1 MALTVK
7 SDYSRVP
14 AWLAMVKRAV
24 DTGLTNAALAHK
36 NAVNAH
42 WSKSGRHGSST
53 PGSPP
58 GVRRGWLKNHLATT
72 PGRNGRASSGVAKG
86 VPYARRLELG
96 SGIAGPIRAKGGGA
110 LAVPANDQARRLM
123 EANPK
128 LKLRSLDLVM
138 IKPRGRAPFLVAKE
152 KMKVTVHPGGGKRVT
167 RNTEPVWVLKK
178 SVFIKARPYLRPR
191 AKDPSIAKAFHT
203 AADRY
208 IKANA
213 RVALGG
219 AR

>member
-42 WSKSGRHGSST
+42 WSKSGRRRSST

-58 GVRRGWLKNHLATT
+58 GVRRGWLKNHLAIA
-72 PGRNGRASSGVAKG
+72 PGLNGRSSSGVTKG
-86 VPYARRLELG
+86 VPYARILELG
-96 SGIAGPIRAKGGGA
+96 GVIRARGKMLPVPLNDAAKKLSETTGIKGAGKLVPIRTKGG
-110 LAVPANDQARRLM
+110 
-123 EANPK
+123 
-128 LKLRSLDLVM
+128 LVM
-138 IKPRGRAPFLVAKE
+138 LVARKQIRTGTYR
-152 KMKVTVHPGGGKRVT
+152 KGGRTIIDKAY
-167 RNTEPVWVLKK
+167 PAWVLRR
-178 SVFIKARPYLRPR
+178 SVTIKARPYLRPR